1 MEVVRLKG
9 FPDQI
14 EGWVVNEINESE
26 VLRIGGLIEHFP
38 VRGEITEHRYLNV
51 VEAACAGLL
60 EERYVIRSFHQF
72 NNSNIL
78 TALIA

>member
-38 VRGEITEHRYLNV
+38 V
-51 VEAACAGLL
+51 
-60 EERYVIRSFHQF
+60 
-72 NNSNIL
+72 
-78 TALIA
+78 